1 MKCWRHFD
9 NETLTELLKGR
20 VVTPTVRNDVT
31 VKENVIQSKE
41 PAIKILNPLEGLSE
55 KRDTNSTQILT
66 TYNDSDLVADL
77 LDRNKTS
84 WISIIKFG
92 ENLQDM

>member
-1 MKCWRHFD
+1 MF
-9 NETLTELLKGR
+9 KGR

-55 KRDTNSTQILT
+55 IIS
-66 TYNDSDLVADL
+66 NDNGNTLLKIWINKVA
-77 LDRNKTS
+77 K
-84 WISIIKFG
+84 IA
-92 ENLQDM
+92 

>member
-1 MKCWRHFD
+1 MF
-9 NETLTELLKGR
+9 KGR
-20 VVTPTVRNDVT
+20 VVKPTVRNDVT

-55 KRDTNSTQILT
+55 KRDTNSIQILT

-84 WISIIKFG
+84 
-92 ENLQDM
+92 